1 MATIQNKH
9 PVDQGARPSS
19 YTAVDNRVKHLD
31 YDETRRSI
39 CAFDCPDACGL
50 VGYVKEG
57 KLVGVGGDPDHPV
70 TRGHICAKVAY
81 DQLRVYGP
89 NRLREPLRRVG
100 PKGSGQFEPIGW
112 DEAIDTIAANLKRVQ
127 AGYGGEAIL
136 PYSYA
141 GTMGIVNYHIGH
153 RFFHKLGA
161 SQLRRSIC
169 SAAGNAGYMYTNGPN
184 RGIDPE
190 ETVDSKYIIAWGA
203 NLVSANVHQMALVQE
218 ARRKGAKF
226 VVIDVHRNKTGDAA
240 DWFIPI
246 RPGTDAALALGLMHV
261 IVAEDLHDKN
271 WIAQHTRGF
280 DLLQERLPQFPP
292 ERVADITGVPVG
304 DIKRLARE
312 YATVQPSFIRIGNGI
327 QHHDNGGMC
336 VRNIACLPAL
346 VGAWRYRGGG
356 AMKSNRG
363 YSAMNE
369 AALQRPDLM
378 ERPTRI
384 INMNR
389 LGWALTELDGPPVM
403 AMYVYNSN
411 PAAVAPAQDKVL
423 QGLAREDL
431 FTAVHDIV
439 LTDTARYADIV
450 LPATTHWE
458 HQDLYDSYWHLY
470 VGVAEPVI
478 ARVGQAKPNI
488 EVFQLLADAMGFD
501 DPCFRESSEDV
512 IRAALQNP
520 ANECL
525 SGVTLERLRD
535 EPYVRVGPAE
545 RHQPFTAFYSETMAQ
560 HGHDPLPAWTPLP
573 EEGAGLWLI
582 TPPNHYFLNST
593 LAGVDELAARERR
606 PELQI
611 SAPDAAARGIAD
623 GDLVRASN
631 ERGSVELYARVTDAV
646 QPGVVVSQ
654 GVWWASKSPGGR
666 GVNAT
671 TPDRIADM
679 AGGAVFFSNKVEVEP
694 VPV

>member
-1 MATIQNKH
+1 M
-9 PVDQGARPSS
+9 
-19 YTAVDNRVKHLD
+19 KHLE
-31 YDETRRSI
+31 YDEVKRSI

-50 VGYVKEG
+50 VGYVKDG
-57 KLVGVGGDPDHPV
+57 QLVGVGGDPEHPV
-70 TRGHICAKVAY
+70 TRGHICAKVAF
-81 DQLRVYGP
+81 DQHRVHGP
-89 NRLREPLRRVG
+89 ARLREPLRRTG
-100 PKGSGQFEPIGW
+100 PKGSGEFEPISW
-112 DEAIDTIAANLKRVQ
+112 DAAIEIIAASLKRVKEQ
-127 AGYGGEAIL
+127 YGGEAIL

-141 GTMGIVNYHIGH
+141 GTMGIVNYNIGH
-153 RFFHKLGA
+153 RFFYKLGA

-169 SAAGNAGYMYTNGPN
+169 SAAGNAGYMYSNGPN

-218 ARRKGAKF
+218 ARRNGAKF

-246 RPGTDAALALGLMHV
+246 RPGSDAALALGLMHV
-261 IVAEDLHDKN
+261 IVAEDLHDRE
-271 WIAQHTRGF
+271 WIAQHTSGF
-280 DLLQERLPQFPP
+280 DQLQERLPQFPP
-292 ERVADITGVPVG
+292 ERVADITGVPAE

-312 YATVQPSFIRIGNGI
+312 YATTHPSFVRIGNGI

-346 VGAWRYRGGG
+346 VGAWRHRGGG

-384 INMNR
+384 INMNQ
-389 LGWALTELDGPPVM
+389 LGQALTETSDPPVM

-411 PAAVAPAQDKVL
+411 PAAVAPSQEKVMRGL
-423 QGLAREDL
+423 QREDL
-431 FTAVHDIV
+431 FLAVHDIV

-470 VGVAEPVI
+470 MGVADPAIE
-478 ARVGQAKPNI
+478 RVGQAKPNI
-488 EVFQLLADAMGFD
+488 EVFQLLARAMGLED
-501 DPCFRESSEDV
+501 DCFRESSEDV
-512 IRAALQNP
+512 IRAALNNP

-525 SGVTLERLRD
+525 AGVTFDRLRE
-535 EPYVRVGPAE
+535 EPYVRVAPPQK
-545 RHQPFTAFYSETMAQ
+545 HQPFTQFYSETMAQ

-573 EEGAGLWLI
+573 EAGDGLWLV

-593 LAGVDELAARERR
+593 LAGVDELAALERR

-611 SAPDAAARGIAD
+611 SRADAQARGIAE
-623 GDLVRASN
+623 GDLVRCSN
-631 ERGSVELYARVTDAV
+631 ARGSVDLYARITDAV
-646 QPGVVVSQ
+646 QPGVAVSQ

-679 AGGAVFFSNKVEVEP
+679 AGGAVFFSNKVEVER
-694 VPV
+694 V